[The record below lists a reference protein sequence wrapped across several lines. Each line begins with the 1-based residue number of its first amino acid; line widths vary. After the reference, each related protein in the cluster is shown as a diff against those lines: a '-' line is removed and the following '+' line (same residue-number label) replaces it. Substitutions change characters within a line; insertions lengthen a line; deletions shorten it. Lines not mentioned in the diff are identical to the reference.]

1 MSSVAPEALKDR
13 PFGYYERSLAF
24 RYIRARRE
32 HGGVAIVSIL
42 SLVGIALAVA
52 ALIIVMSIMNGFRA
66 ELIDRVLGN
75 SGHIRVYSGQNLATE
90 IDDLIIQ
97 LEARDD
103 VRSAVPIVEGAV
115 LASSDAVA
123 RGAYVR
129 GISPSDTDAFEFLQ
143 GDLYRGSMETFGD
156 GRFGGD
162 DIIIS
167 ERLAR
172 SLYVTA
178 GDSLTLIAPEGAATM
193 GGVIP
198 RRKVYNIAG
207 VFEVFSGNAN
217 PLDDS
222 LIIMPLEQA
231 QLFFNS
237 RDRYPIVELK
247 INDPQDVDVVLQT
260 LQREILPRGM
270 LTQSWKELYRGIV
283 GALEVER
290 SMMRMIFAVLIT
302 ITALNIITGIVML
315 VKNKAR
321 DVAILRTMGASRST
335 ILRVFL
341 MIGGILGVSGLV
353 LGLTLG
359 LLFCFNI
366 EPIQDFLNMLTGNAI
381 WNPDVYGLP
390 YIPALIDWSEVGF
403 ASAYA
408 FLVSIVVSVLPA
420 WNAAKLDPVE
430 ALRSE

>member
-75 SGHIRVYSGQNLATE
+75 SGHIRVYSRQNLATD

-260 LQREILPRGM
+260 LQREIFPRGM

>member
-75 SGHIRVYSGQNLATE
+75 SGHIRIYSGQNLETD

-335 ILRVFL
+335 VLRVFL

-353 LGLTLG
+353 LGLTFG

>member
-1 MSSVAPEALKDR
+1 VSSVAPEALKDR

-75 SGHIRVYSGQNLATE
+75 SGHIRIYSGQNLETD

-335 ILRVFL
+335 VLRVFL

-353 LGLTLG
+353 LGLTFG

>member
-1 MSSVAPEALKDR
+1 MSSVAPETLKDR

-75 SGHIRVYSGQNLATE
+75 SGHIRIYSGQNLETD

-353 LGLTLG
+353 LGLTFG